1 MEKAFDTISLIP
13 YLKSAAGGF
22 RLEIALAEARHLQ
35 EYEFPFQLAQAPRPL
50 SRLVKARIITDQDA
64 TIKQF
69 FLLIQNHEA
78 ASLGDGLTQMTNT
91 TIDTLWQQTR
101 MAYSHYPERLHGFI
115 PFPDKGD
122 ASDKG
127 MRPRETRENGKC
139 PLFKPLFFC
148 KERHLFFHPPC
159 PECGTGL
166 TLCRDDDQLKQA
178 GLAMFSTS
186 MERHLYCPG
195 CIAAK
200 DSPIFYKYSRQPD
213 DAVFV
218 KDRVDLVV
226 DFKQLRTPGEAQCG
240 FPCTTCPN
248 HSECYILD
256 QKAKERIAFFS
267 FYPFY
272 MLMFEAWAMNAV
284 DFLALASGAPEK
296 EVNQALHQGKKG
308 VPHTFPY
315 RFFFE
320 HDERLFLE
328 ILFVKL
334 SFLHQVLTIL
344 GTRTEQAIFS
354 GTGFTAQSL
363 WIEPM
368 RGTTP
373 LPWLWNFRIT
383 LIDLLETA
391 PGHSGSRDFSIH
403 AFFRFFSSLWFYTLA
418 VNKTQT
424 FERVLRK
431 VDAAIISKTA
441 PPFSMDDIF
450 WEPDCLELPQEHQ
463 RFWADAIRLG
473 LKIRTIPKN
482 SSLDRETALLA
493 SQIKTLEQGV
503 REALFASPQSRP
515 MPPPEKSASPE
526 TNKNPALARMLTTI
540 LQRWQTETT
549 EPMEEM
555 EEMEE
560 MEDDDILETVV
571 LSSPKEEQGLDKTVV
586 IPPGSRPC
594 QEEELEETMIRPSLH
609 GPGSPRPD
617 EKGFDDME
625 ETMIIPSLHGPGS
638 PCPDEKGFDDM
649 EETMIIPSLH
659 GPGSPC
665 PDEKGFDDMEETVI
679 LTPEK
684 EKKEKKEK
692 TP

>member
-1 MEKAFDTISLIP
+1 MKKAFDTISLIP
-13 YLKSAAGGF
+13 YLESADGGF
-22 RLEIALAEARHLQ
+22 RLEIALAEARHLE

-50 SRLVKARIITDQDA
+50 SRLVKARVITDQGA
-64 TIKQF
+64 TIKQL
-69 FLLIQNHEA
+69 FLLIQNHEPA
-78 ASLGDGLTQMTNT
+78 PLGDGLTQVTNT

-101 MAYSHYPERLHGFI
+101 TAYSHDPERLQGFI
-115 PFPDKGD
+115 PFPNEEK
-122 ASDKG
+122 
-127 MRPRETRENGKC
+127 R

-148 KERHLFFHPPC
+148 KERQIFFHPPC

-178 GLAMFSTS
+178 GLTMFSTS

-200 DSPIFYKYSRQPD
+200 GSSIFYKYSRQPD

-226 DFKQLRTPGEAQCG
+226 DFKQLRTPGESQCG
-240 FPCTTCPN
+240 FPCTTCPH

-272 MLMFEAWAMNAV
+272 MLMFEACAMNAV

-296 EVNQALHQGKKG
+296 EVNQVFHQGKNG
-308 VPHTFPY
+308 VSLPFPC

-334 SFLHQVLTIL
+334 SFLHQVLKIL
-344 GTRTEQAIFS
+344 AGRTEQAIFS

-368 RGTTP
+368 KGTTP

-391 PGHSGSRDFSIH
+391 PGHSGSREFSVG

-418 VNKTQT
+418 VNKTHT
-424 FERVLRK
+424 FEMVLKK
-431 VDAAIISKTA
+431 VNAATDSQTP
-441 PPFSMDDIF
+441 PPFSMDNIF
-450 WEPDCLELPQEHQ
+450 WDSDCLEQPQEHQ

-473 LKIRTIPKN
+473 LGFRTVPGN
-482 SSLDRETALLA
+482 TSLGRATTLLA
-493 SQIKTLEQGV
+493 KQIKDLEQGI
-503 REALFASPQSRP
+503 REALFSSPQSRP
-515 MPPPEKSASPE
+515 MPPPKERATPE
-526 TNKNPALARMLTTI
+526 ISKNPALARMLTTI
-540 LQRWQTETT
+540 LHRWQTKTT
-549 EPMEEM
+549 EPI
-555 EEMEE
+555 EE

-571 LSSPKEEQGLDKTVV
+571 LSSPKEEQGLDKTIV

-594 QEEELEETMIRPSLH
+594 QEEELEETMIIPALH
-609 GPGSPRPD
+609 GPGPTLPY
-617 EKGFDDME
+617 
-625 ETMIIPSLHGPGS
+625 
-638 PCPDEKGFDDM
+638 
-649 EETMIIPSLH
+649 
-659 GPGSPC
+659 
-665 PDEKGFDDMEETVI
+665 EKGFDDMEETVI
-679 LTPEK
+679 LTPGK
-684 EKKEKKEK
+684 QKKEKK
-692 TP
+692 P